1 MRERRRFYRVRRDT
15 LATLC
20 KEDTLTPVKVY
31 DLGAEGAGLISFSPL
46 KINEKVKLLFP
57 YKEEKILF
65 EGRIVWA
72 RREKKEWWAGMLFY
86 RPRFLL
92 ISSLIS

>member
-1 MRERRRFYRVRRDT
+1 VRKDT

-20 KEDTLTPVKVY
+20 KEDVLTPVKVY
-31 DLGAEGAGLISFSPL
+31 DLGAEGAGLISLSPL

-72 RREKKEWWAGMLFY
+72 RKEKKKWWAGMIFY
-86 RPRFLL
+86 RPQLLLLSHL
-92 ISSLIS
+92 IS